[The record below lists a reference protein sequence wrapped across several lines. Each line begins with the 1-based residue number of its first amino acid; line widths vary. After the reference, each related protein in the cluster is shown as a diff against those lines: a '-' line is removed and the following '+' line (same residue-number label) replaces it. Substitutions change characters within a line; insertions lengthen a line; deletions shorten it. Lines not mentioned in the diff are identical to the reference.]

1 MAHKMDAYESLSNPR
16 SKILRILE
24 RGLKVSKVQYL
35 KDDGSEEYKSTHNKL
50 ADYNYER
57 YTELVDV
64 KFEDYEL
71 IIASNLE
78 QGAVFSL
85 TMVGQDEVLSIDPVG
100 RLDEKEERVL
110 MEQTLTALSRLDSSD
125 TTKDILS
132 ILSDFKVAEIF

>member
-1 MAHKMDAYESLSNPR
+1 M
-16 SKILRILE
+16 RILE

-132 ILSDFKVAEIF
+132 ILSDF

>member
-1 MAHKMDAYESLSNPR
+1 MAHKMNAYGGLSNPR

-125 TTKDILS
+125 TAKDILS